1 MPAPKRSFRFQSVL
15 RWIIILFGVVI
26 LVYPSLS
33 TYLTE
38 KNASRATAAYDGY
51 VKQAAAEERQA
62 LLQAALN
69 YNQRLLAEN
78 GSKAPMTDAAGTP
91 VHLENYWQVLD
102 IDGNGMMGYL
112 VIPKLGETIAIKH
125 GSSEAVLQE
134 AVGHVVNTSLPV
146 GGASTHA
153 ALSGHRGLPTASLF
167 TDLDQLQLGDEFY
180 IRVLDQTLAYQV
192 DQILTVLPQETEHLA
207 IVDGED
213 YVTLITC
220 TPYGINSH
228 RLLVR
233 GSRVPYTHTED
244 VSEIVESA
252 QEDLSLFQRIPMQ
265 YRHLLLGLAA
275 IILFLLVR
283 MLVFLVVRIVSKR
296 RRQHEGAK
304 TE

>member
-1 MPAPKRSFRFQSVL
+1 MPAPERSPGFRGIL
-15 RWIIILFGVVI
+15 RWIIILFGVAV

-33 TYLTE
+33 AYLTE
-38 KNASRATAAYDGY
+38 KNASRATTAYDGY
-51 VKQAAAEERQA
+51 VKQAAAEERRA
-62 LLQAALN
+62 LLQAAKD
-69 YNQRLLAEN
+69 YNQRLVNVN
-78 GSKAPMTDAAGTP
+78 GYDAPRTDEVGTP
-91 VHLENYWQVLD
+91 LHLDSYWQVLN

-125 GSSEAVLQE
+125 GTTEAVLQE

-146 GGASTHA
+146 GGSSSHA

-167 TDLDQLQLGDEFY
+167 TDLDQLVIGDEFY
-180 IRVLDQTLAYQV
+180 IRVLDQTLAYRV
-192 DQILTVLPQETEHLA
+192 DQILTVLPEETEHLA
-207 IVDGED
+207 IESGQDH
-213 YVTLITC
+213 VTLITC

-233 GSRVPYTHTED
+233 GTRVPYTHTED
-244 VSEIVESA
+244 VQQVVDSV
-252 QEDLSLFQRIPMQ
+252 QEEVTFFQRIPMQ

-275 IILFLLVR
+275 IVIFLLVR
-283 MLVFLVVRIVSKR
+283 LLMLLVMKLVSRR